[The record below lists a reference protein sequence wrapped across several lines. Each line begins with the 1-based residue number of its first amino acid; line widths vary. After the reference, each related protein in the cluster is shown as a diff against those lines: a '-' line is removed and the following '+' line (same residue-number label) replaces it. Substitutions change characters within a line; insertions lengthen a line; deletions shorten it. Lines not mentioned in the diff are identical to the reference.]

1 MYVDQR
7 KGKPQLYQFFSLQP
21 LVNDLNSVGIMKG
34 LSWSEMRSSYLFL
47 CTDLALVFVREEN
60 RSRVETTWI
69 PTELLQSKNGRVCYP
84 CMPGHFFIP
93 VVNTIMLKEFFYLVV
108 SHISR
113 EVIFK
118 CCERFI
124 HRTERLKIT
133 SHVTVNHAL
142 KYLRRNSFLI
152 WKVYLLLY

>member
-1 MYVDQR
+1 MSAMLFALIFPR
-7 KGKPQLYQFFSLQP
+7 AQLACTFDISAEWLQSALRSFAIVCDYMDTALFSIVCDP
-21 LVNDLNSVGIMKG
+21 
-34 LSWSEMRSSYLFL
+34 RSSAIV
-47 CTDLALVFVREEN
+47 CDHM
-60 RSRVETTWI
+60 ETS
-69 PTELLQSKNGRVCYP
+69 L
-84 CMPGHFFIP
+84 
-93 VVNTIMLKEFFYLVV
+93 NTIILKEFFYAVV

-124 HRTERLKIT
+124 YRTERLKIT

-152 WKVYLLLY
+152 